1 MAIEGNLIKKSLN
14 YNKLNTY
21 IVNNW
26 FFFQYLVACI
36 KILFTHSN

>member
-14 YNKLNTY
+14 YKKLNTY

-26 FFFQYLVACI
+26 FYFLNI
-36 KILFTHSN
+36 